1 VLNVADY
8 LNVIQYVVMLSVVM
22 LMQNVVMASVVA
34 PESHLKLHLS
44 SSLTFQIIYPP
55 KNKNSRYNPVLPGM
69 GESGTTDPTTTNQN
83 AVTASA

>member
-1 VLNVADY
+1 MLNV
-8 LNVIQYVVMLSVVM
+8 VIQYVIMLSVFM
-22 LMQNVVMASVVA
+22 HNVVMPSTVA
-34 PESHLKLHLS
+34 PESHLKLQLS